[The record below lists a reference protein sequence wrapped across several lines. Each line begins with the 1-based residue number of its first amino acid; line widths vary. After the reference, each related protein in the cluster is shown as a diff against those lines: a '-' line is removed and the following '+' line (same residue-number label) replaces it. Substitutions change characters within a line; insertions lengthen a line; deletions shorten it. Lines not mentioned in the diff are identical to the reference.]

1 MKKNKTER
9 LIDTKYNIN
18 SSQEDRDQYEDDV
31 DEKKLRKTQQTFK
44 YSYYIIYLTLIL
56 NINIKIVQAIV
67 KLEETRLIVHSIQY

>member
-1 MKKNKTER
+1 MIKR
-9 LIDTKYNIN
+9 FL
-18 SSQEDRDQYEDDV
+18 Q
-31 DEKKLRKTQQTFK
+31 KTQQTFK